1 MGDDVLVGP
10 ISGRQVDFDDFYR
23 GEYKSVFGAAY
34 LATGDREAAADV
46 TQEAFKRAFMR
57 WRRLE
62 KETWAGGW
70 VMRTALNLCKRWGR
84 SKSRMAAV
92 VKESPGES
100 AAEPDETRLD
110 IVAAL
115 RRLPHRQRHATIL
128 FYWGD
133 LPLPVIADL
142 MGIAEGTV
150 KAHLAQAR
158 ASLRTTLEVADV

>member
-1 MGDDVLVGP
+1 MLNGTR
-10 ISGRQVDFDDFYR
+10 SGRQVSFDDFYR

-34 LATGDREAAADV
+34 LATGDPEAAADIA
-46 TQEAFKRAFMR
+46 QEAFKRAFMR
-57 WRRLE
+57 WRRLQ

-70 VMRTALNLCKRWGR
+70 VMRTALNLCKKWGR
-84 SKSRMAAV
+84 TKSRTTTTALGEAAGAGA
-92 VKESPGES
+92 SGPS
-100 AAEPDETRLD
+100 ETRVD

-115 RRLPHRQRHATIL
+115 RQLPNRQRHATIL

-158 ASLRTTLEVADV
+158 ASLRTSLEVADV